1 MDIYTNTA
9 FSISENVT
17 KHYSTSFYSATRFF
31 DTESRKAIFSIYGF
45 VRFADEIVDT
55 FHEFDKATLL
65 QKFEND
71 YYDAMKQ
78 GISLNPVLHSFQITV
93 KKYRIT
99 DDLVQA
105 FLRSMKYD
113 LEKTEYANRAEID
126 DYIFG
131 SADVVGLMCLKVFC
145 NGNDSEYHELK
156 HSAMKLG
163 SAFQKVNFLRDL
175 KNDVENLGR
184 CYFPN
189 VGKSSFDERAK
200 SLIIDE
206 IQNDFDEAYKGIQQL
221 PKNAKL
227 PVLIA
232 YTYYLALLHKIK
244 RTPAERIMTERIRV
258 SNFQKTLLIGNA
270 YLLYFR
276 HKFEPKQLFFG
287 FNPMKEVL

>member
-1 MDIYTNTA
+1 MKLFEETSFN
-9 FSISENVT
+9 ISEQVT
-17 KHYSTSFYSATRFF
+17 KNYSTSFYSATRFF
-31 DTESRKAIFSIYGF
+31 DAESRQAIFSIYGF

-55 FHEFDKATLL
+55 FHEYDKATLL

-71 YYDAMKQ
+71 YYDAIKQ
-78 GISLNPVLHSFQITV
+78 GISLNPVLHSFQMTV

-105 FLRSMKYD
+105 FLRSMRYD

-145 NGNDSEYHELK
+145 NGNDCQYQELK
-156 HSAMKLG
+156 HAAMKLG

-189 VGKSSFDERAK
+189 VGKSSFDEYAK

-258 SNFQKTLLIGNA
+258 SNLQKTLLIGNA

>member
-1 MDIYTNTA
+1 MKLFEQTSFN
-9 FSISENVT
+9 ISEQVT
-17 KHYSTSFYSATRFF
+17 KSYSTSFYSATRFF
-31 DTESRKAIFSIYGF
+31 DAESRQAIFSIYGF

-55 FHEFDKATLL
+55 FHQYDKATLL

-71 YYDAMKQ
+71 YYDAIKQ

-93 KKYRIT
+93 KKYCIT

-113 LEKTEYANRAEID
+113 LEKTEYTNRAEID

-145 NGNDSEYHELK
+145 NGNDCQFQELK
-156 HSAMKLG
+156 HAAMKLG

-184 CYFPN
+184 SYFPN
-189 VGKSSFDERAK
+189 LGKNSFDEHTK
-200 SLIIDE
+200 NLIIQE
-206 IQNDFDEAYKGIQQL
+206 IQNDFDDAYKGIQQL

-232 YTYYLALLHKIK
+232 YTYYLELLHKIK
-244 RTPAERIMTERIRV
+244 QTPAERIMTDRIRV

-276 HKFEPKQLFFG
+276 HRFEPKQLFFG
-287 FNPMKEVL
+287 LNPIKQVL